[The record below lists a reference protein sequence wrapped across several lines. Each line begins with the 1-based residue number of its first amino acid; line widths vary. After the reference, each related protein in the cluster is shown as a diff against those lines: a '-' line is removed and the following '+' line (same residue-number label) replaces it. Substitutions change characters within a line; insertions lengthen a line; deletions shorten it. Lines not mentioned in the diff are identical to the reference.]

1 MLPLPLCYCPSIGM
15 SLTVF
20 CLISLHSTAASKVF
34 MNVSIFLGALSA
46 LQRKLFMNYC
56 IFLGALS
63 AQQRI
68 RTSKAHLALLPPL
81 PPPPPNAASAT
92 HTLIS
97 DIHCPTRSTM
107 PAEADKMQAHTKTR
121 PPSPQSNNES
131 MKIPST
137 KKKRHTLCSIHP
149 GNVTLTKELLY
160 FLRKAPDEGVGTIAK
175 IAQRQIRRAAVCA
188 EKMKTIL
195 YDFFSTH

>member
-1 MLPLPLCYCPSIGM
+1 M

-81 PPPPPNAASAT
+81 PPLPPMLLLPL
-92 HTLIS
+92 TLIS

-107 PAEADKMQAHTKTR
+107 PAEAGKNQTWYTAAS
-121 PPSPQSNNES
+121 PPSVPQQVA
-131 MKIPST
+131 
-137 KKKRHTLCSIHP
+137 R
-149 GNVTLTKELLY
+149 VVLL
-160 FLRKAPDEGVGTIAK
+160 LA
-175 IAQRQIRRAAVCA
+175 
-188 EKMKTIL
+188 
-195 YDFFSTH
+195 S